1 MALELRQNLKMQQSL
16 VMTPQLRQAIKL
28 LQLSRLELEET
39 IQQEMLENPFLEE
52 KSTDTHTNDQDVDP
66 TVHKESHEEEAYDSD
81 LTKDAQW
88 EDYLGEFSSTSRQ
101 MQNKERE
108 ALEEITS
115 FETRYAAKPTLEAH
129 LLWQL
134 HFSQLSDE
142 DIAIG
147 EEIIGNLSSSGYL
160 EAEISEIAQKIGK
173 DPEKV
178 EEVLRR
184 VQRFDPVG
192 VAARDARECLLIQLK
207 DRNYDRDPIL
217 TALVSEHLED
227 IEMRRYKPLLKKFHL
242 DMEDLEEYLAIIKD
256 LEPMPGASFGDG
268 EPTYLC
274 PDVYVYKVNGEFVI
288 ALNEDGLPD
297 LQLSEL
303 ANVDMSGA
311 SEKERDYCTQKIRSA
326 SWLIKSLYQR
336 QRTLYKV
343 TESIVRHQQAFFEEG
358 ATKLVPL
365 ILKDIA
371 DDIEMHESTVS
382 RITTN
387 KYVATPFGVFELK
400 YFFNSALEQ
409 ADGSLVGSESVKTFI
424 KNLIAD
430 EDPADPLSDEHLA
443 LMLKSKLHV
452 NIARRTVAKYRT
464 QLGIESSSKRKAR

>member
-268 EPTYLC
+268 EPTYIC

>member
-52 KSTDTHTNDQDVDP
+52 KTTEARTADQETETP
-66 TVHKESHEEEAYDSD
+66 TRKESHEDEVYDSD
-81 LTKDAQW
+81 VAKDAQW

-108 ALEEITS
+108 ALDEITS
-115 FETRYAAKPTLEAH
+115 FESRYAAKPTLEAH

-134 HFSQLSDE
+134 HFSQLTE
-142 DIAIG
+142 EEIAIG

-160 EAEISEIAQKIGK
+160 EAEIDEIAQKTGK
-173 DPEKV
+173 RPEKV

-184 VQRFDPVG
+184 IQLFDPVG
-192 VAARDARECLLIQLK
+192 VAARDARECLLIQIKNLH
-207 DRNYDRDPIL
+207 YDRDPIL
-217 TALVSEHLED
+217 VSLVLDHLED

-242 DMEDLEEYLAIIKD
+242 DQEDLEEYLAIIKD

-268 EPTYLC
+268 EPTYIC

-297 LQLSEL
+297 LQLSDL
-303 ANVDMSGA
+303 AKADMSHA
-311 SEKERDYCTQKIRSA
+311 SEKEREYCTQKIRSA

-424 KNLIAD
+424 KDLIAG

-443 LMLKSKLHV
+443 LMLKSKLNV

-464 QLGIESSSKRKAR
+464 QLGIESSSKRKSR

>member
-1 MALELRQNLKMQQSL
+1 M
-16 VMTPQLRQAIKL
+16 
-28 LQLSRLELEET
+28 
-39 IQQEMLENPFLEE
+39 
-52 KSTDTHTNDQDVDP
+52 
-66 TVHKESHEEEAYDSD
+66 
-81 LTKDAQW
+81 
-88 EDYLGEFSSTSRQ
+88 
-101 MQNKERE
+101 
-108 ALEEITS
+108 
-115 FETRYAAKPTLEAH
+115 
-129 LLWQL
+129 
-134 HFSQLSDE
+134 
-142 DIAIG
+142 
-147 EEIIGNLSSSGYL
+147 
-160 EAEISEIAQKIGK
+160 
-173 DPEKV
+173 
-178 EEVLRR
+178 
-184 VQRFDPVG
+184 QRFDPVG

-268 EPTYLC
+268 EPTYIC

>member
-1 MALELRQNLKMQQSL
+1 
-16 VMTPQLRQAIKL
+16 
-28 LQLSRLELEET
+28 
-39 IQQEMLENPFLEE
+39 MLENPFLEE

-268 EPTYLC
+268 EPTYIC